1 VYYGIDDFITIADN
15 LTEIIAAFEA
25 IEKEAV
31 LCCRILWLEPKVIMI
46 LLLKIWCIVRAF
58 RHWN

>member
-25 IEKEAV
+25 IEKEVVPIAGFGSSQ
-31 LCCRILWLEPKVIMI
+31 K
-46 LLLKIWCIVRAF
+46 
-58 RHWN
+58 

>member
-25 IEKEAV
+25 KRKWCLIAGFMA
-31 LCCRILWLEPKVIMI
+31 RAKVIMI
-46 LLLKIWCIVRAF
+46 LLLKI
-58 RHWN
+58 